1 MLELEAWSLGIV
13 NPPGESIVLIGMMGA
28 GKSCVG
34 RCLQRRTKLA
44 LVDTDDIV
52 ASKFGI
58 SIPEIFS
65 KYGEQDFREA
75 ETQALRELAPAKQTI
90 IVTGGG
96 IVLREMNVDVLKRL
110 GVIVWLDGNEETL
123 FERASRARTRPLLQ
137 GENPREVFAQMLRG
151 RLPLYA
157 KIANIRI
164 DTSVLTDEEIA
175 VAILS
180 KLRKLDRNWRVEPSA
195 FAEAAADKPIPA
207 TR

>member
-1 MLELEAWSLGIV
+1 MTYCSVYGADK
-13 NPPGESIVLIGMMGA
+13 SIVLIGMMGA

-44 LVDTDDIV
+44 LVDTDDVV

-75 ETQALRELAPAKQTI
+75 ETQALRELAPANQTI

-96 IVLREMNVDVLKRL
+96 IVLREKNVDFLKRL

-123 FERASRARTRPLLQ
+123 FERASRAANRPLLRA
-137 GENPREVFAQMLRG
+137 GNSGKVFSQILQAR
-151 RLPLYA
+151 RPLYA
-157 KIANIRI
+157 KIAHIRV
-164 DTSVLTDEEIA
+164 DTSVFTDEEVA
-175 VAILS
+175 VAILN
-180 KLRKLDRNWRVEPSA
+180 KLTNLERNRGAGSSILA
-195 FAEAAADKPIPA
+195 RA
-207 TR
+207 

>member
-1 MLELEAWSLGIV
+1 M
-13 NPPGESIVLIGMMGA
+13 NPPGKSIVLIGMMGA

-34 RCLQRRTKLA
+34 RCLQRGTNLA
-44 LVDTDDIV
+44 LIDTDDIV

-65 KYGEQDFREA
+65 KYGEQGFREA
-75 ETQALRELAPAKQTI
+75 ETQALDELAPAKPTI

-96 IVLREMNVDVLKRL
+96 IVLREKNVDYL
-110 GVIVWLDGNEETL
+110 WLDGNEETL

-137 GENPREVFAQMLRG
+137 GENPREAFAQMLQA

-157 KIANIRI
+157 KLGNVRI
-164 DTSVLTDEEIA
+164 DTSVLTDDEVA

-180 KLRKLDRNWRVEPSA
+180 KLRKLGRNWATGSSTFVEA
-195 FAEAAADKPIPA
+195 TTDKPIPA
-207 TR
+207 IK